1 MARNQ
6 KPLALKLIERI
17 IWGTTMAIVV
27 FAAYQQFTH
36 K

>member
-17 IWGTTMAIVV
+17 IWGTTLAIVV
-27 FAAYQQFTH
+27 FAAYEQFTH